1 MARRSGAEWRGGQCI
16 FSQGWRGVA
25 RRSLVPPGGRG
36 DQNPAHPP
44 PPIHLFGQLP
54 HLRGGV
60 GGGISGATPKNTLD
74 GRPPPLEVGGDKI
87 RRHPTPKYTFLNDP
101 PTRGKGRQNSGASA
115 HTKYIFW
122 TTPHPCGNRRSP
134 RHSAPLRA
142 TLLFPLGGQDTGAV
156 IRINFGLRGAVVA
169 RSCPVPSGGV
179 GDKNPAHPPQVDIFG

>member
-101 PTRGKGRQNSGASA
+101 PPPGGRGDRIPAPPPTQNTFFGRPP
-115 HTKYIFW
+115 
-122 TTPHPCGNRRSP
+122 TPAGTGDLRATP
-134 RHSAPLRA
+134 RHSEPPSCSPWGDR
-142 TLLFPLGGQDTGAV
+142 TLARSSGLILACVVRSWRGHVLSPLGG
-156 IRINFGLRGAVVA
+156 
-169 RSCPVPSGGV
+169 
-179 GDKNPAHPPQVDIFG
+179 